1 MELQEYF
8 ENGKGLGVLSTAD
21 AQGVV
26 DAAVYAKPHFMEDGS
41 VAFIM
46 ADRLT
51 HHDLQTNNHAAYL
64 FKEKG
69 PGYKGKRLFLT
80 KIREEQDSDLL
91 YSLRSKRYSSLKED
105 GKKRFLVFFTVD
117 KVIPLIGA
125 GEDTEDLD

>member
-26 DAAVYAKPHFMEDGS
+26 DAAVYAKPHIMEDGS

-51 HHDLQTNNHAAYL
+51 HHNLQSNPYASA
-64 FKEKG
+64 
-69 PGYKGKRLFLT
+69 
-80 KIREEQDSDLL
+80 
-91 YSLRSKRYSSLKED
+91 
-105 GKKRFLVFFTVD
+105 FF
-117 KVIPLIGA
+117 
-125 GEDTEDLD
+125 